1 MHVGGPGCQDSDCCL
16 AERKPNRL
24 RKTRTAYLSTGVR
37 SYNRNGIAA
46 LKVCGRGLLF
56 RPSGAYSTITAHPML
71 TPWAAFVNPCIIFW
85 CKPLT
90 QLTPPFIDPRSV
102 WLGNKVLFE
111 QVAFQ
116 TIKIALEY

>member
-71 TPWAAFVNPCIIFW
+71 TPWAAFLRRFAAKSRNSTRPHLRNLVVD
-85 CKPLT
+85 LA
-90 QLTPPFIDPRSV
+90 
-102 WLGNKVLFE
+102 
-111 QVAFQ
+111 VADREAGGRRF
-116 TIKIALEY
+116 KRR